1 MGANGSHRV
10 VNVNLANVRSL
21 LIKYEGRVGYL
32 YRCTGGKVT
41 VGVGHACETAADA
54 GKLPLM
60 NTAGTA
66 ASSEQID
73 AAFSAVST
81 SPLGLI
87 ASHYRAYSDLRLSED
102 AIDELLD
109 SDIVNFTAELRKRL
123 PKFDSYPD
131 SAQDA
136 LFDMAYNLGIGGLL
150 KFHNLI
156 AACDAGDWE
165 RAAQESARNGIGVER
180 NQGTAE
186 LFRAAK
192 PA

>member
-1 MGANGSHRV
+1 M
-10 VNVNLANVRSL
+10 NVANVRGL

-41 VGVGHACETAADA
+41 IGVGHACETPADA
-54 GKLPLM
+54 CKLPFVSE
-60 NTAGTA
+60 AGTP
-66 ASSEQID
+66 ASSDQIN
-73 AAFSAVST
+73 AAFSAVSSAT
-81 SPLGLI
+81 AGET
-87 ASHYRAYSDLRLSED
+87 ASHYRACSDLNLPET

-109 SDIVNFTAELRKRL
+109 NDIVNFTAELRKRL

-136 LFDMAYNLGIGGLL
+136 LFDMAYNLGLGGLL
-150 KFHNLI
+150 KFHNLL

-165 RAAQESARNGIGVER
+165 RAAQESARNGIGVKR
-180 NQGTAE
+180 NPGTAE
-186 LFRAAK
+186 LFRQAK